1 MKKKFFG
8 RNKEIIVGIVESW
21 NSRKFTMIDAAMKWI
36 LCPVH
41 TCPVSPGRGHAAI
54 LPMISNYTLLH
65 QSSVSQKSLNAFSM
79 HWNLLIGK
87 VGLLARR
94 GAGAW
99 AGGEWYNRNRI
110 GFPLSLTRWHLPICM
125 QYAMTI
131 SFLIPASTRRFLQY
145 YNCVVCTLVDKYA
158 HGKLKVESWYGN
170 AEWVGSKLSCL
181 YKIQS
186 TTAPAARSRSR
197 SFICVLKLLTYFDPS
212 SSQHQQHFYRHQS
225 KIFIKWKMIMW
236 RICVSQWSLT
246 PSISWSWPL
255 QSISG
260 SRVVECSMFT
270 FRSWATEPLSA
281 AM

>member
-8 RNKEIIVGIVESW
+8 RNKEIIVGILERS
-21 NSRKFTMIDAAMKWI
+21 FTMIHNSQW
-36 LCPVH
+36 LTLRWNESYVH

-131 SFLIPASTRRFLQY
+131 SFLIPASTRRFIIIL
-145 YNCVVCTLVDKYA
+145 
-158 HGKLKVESWYGN
+158 
-170 AEWVGSKLSCL
+170 
-181 YKIQS
+181 
-186 TTAPAARSRSR
+186 
-197 SFICVLKLLTYFDPS
+197 
-212 SSQHQQHFYRHQS
+212 
-225 KIFIKWKMIMW
+225 
-236 RICVSQWSLT
+236 
-246 PSISWSWPL
+246 
-255 QSISG
+255 
-260 SRVVECSMFT
+260 
-270 FRSWATEPLSA
+270 
-281 AM
+281 